1 MNFSDLPQP
10 RPLPFSGH
18 LQRWGSSPLSLIEE
32 GAALGQLF
40 GLQLGLR
47 TVVGYSPAWNK
58 RLLSDLTTFR
68 SAGSFSAVVP
78 YLSGGV
84 ILTDA
89 PGHGPRRQTM
99 NPGFGKKHL
108 ELLQA
113 RIVSALE
120 QHNRQALS
128 APEFDALAW
137 ADGAVLAM
145 LNAAYFSGEFPQE
158 LMHAFLAPLRQ
169 PFPTPAWP
177 RPLLFA
183 RFDAELRRLAG
194 RRLREGGDDLLSLL
208 ARLPGGVREARISLA
223 AGHDTTTHTLA
234 WATWFLAGHPEWQA
248 PEHHRAVIKETLRLY
263 PPGWMGS
270 RRLAHDTE
278 FGGVTL
284 PKGALALYSPYLSGR
299 DPLLWERAAEFWP
312 LRWQAGFKPPA
323 WAYLPFGGGERLCL
337 GMHLANLMLE
347 TALGSLPPLSAV
359 RGDPTPRPGVTLGP
373 AGPLRVRARDE
384 GPPTSRGGG
393 CDIRTVEDIT

>member
-1 MNFSDLPQP
+1 M
-10 RPLPFSGH
+10 PFSGH
-18 LQRWGSSPLSLIEE
+18 LQRWGGSPIALIEE
-32 GAALGQLF
+32 GAKKGHLF
-40 GLQLGLR
+40 RLKLGLD
-47 TVVGYSPAWNK
+47 TVVGFSPAWNK

-68 SAGSFSAVVP
+68 SAGGFSAVVP
-78 YLSGGV
+78 YLSGGI

-89 PGHGPRRQTM
+89 PGHGPRRQLM

-108 ELLQA
+108 EVLQE
-113 RIVSALE
+113 RIRAALDE
-120 QHNRQALS
+120 YNRQQLTA
-128 APEFDALAW
+128 EFDALVW

-145 LNAAYFSGEFPQE
+145 LNAAYFSGEFPHA
-158 LMHAFLAPLRQ
+158 LLHAFLAPLRQ

-183 RFDAELRRLAG
+183 RFDSKLKRLAERRL
-194 RRLREGGDDLLSLL
+194 LNGGDDLLSLM

-234 WATWFLAGHPEWQA
+234 WAAWHLAEQPEWHT
-248 PEHHRAVIKETLRLY
+248 PEHHKIVIKETLRLY

-270 RRLAHDTE
+270 RRLAKATE
-278 FGGVTL
+278 FEGVNL

-299 DPLLWERAAEFWP
+299 DLLLWERPNEFWP
-312 LRWQAGFKPPA
+312 QRWQDGFKPPA

-347 TALGSLPPLSAV
+347 EALASLPQLMAL

-373 AGPLRVRARDE
+373 MGPLWVRAQH
-384 GPPTSRGGG
+384 
-393 CDIRTVEDIT
+393 